1 MAESIPS
8 NQQTAEAKRS
18 VVLTNYRD
26 QQIELDPSIVV
37 DFSIHESLNDNV
49 IHGDI
54 TILDIGGF
62 EERIPIIGQERINIK
77 FGSKNLNNVSIQ
89 NKNFVVYN
97 MSPKL
102 IDESKKQAY
111 VLFFVS
117 EEYIANLK
125 YKVSRSYRKFGHEIV
140 SDIYYDYIQKNVT
153 FQKPI
158 HGLDE
163 TNVDSS
169 LFPMHMVMGMFRPF
183 ECINLVAKKSVAGR
197 GSNIGAK
204 FMFYENKDGFNF
216 KSLESLLQPKTSV
229 KDLEQLETASTLEK
243 FKQSQQLKFEQDPV
257 VDRYVLFPAN
267 ALAEGADFDLSSEEN
282 IITSFKF
289 ESTFNVVANLVG
301 GMYNSRLLTYDP
313 VTMRVGALDNEG
325 ASESI
330 AGSEKKTR
338 KSGVRQKFYDYD
350 YLKNFNQFTHVYG
363 QSNPFITKKHF
374 AYGSAE
380 SSYKFMTTNFE
391 RDSRSQVK
399 LLSNIMG
406 RETNYDLNTE
416 RWLLPNMSRNRQMK
430 NIVLSIRVPGNQTRT
445 FGDLVFIDLPS
456 GHFEGEKH
464 RYYAGNYIVTDLS
477 HKFIGD
483 SYYMDMKL
491 VKDNLTEQLKY
502 FEDAFGVSQQELLD
516 AGADQSFLNALVAD
530 ENTYDEDEAGEEP

>member
-229 KDLEQLETASTLEK
+229 KDLEQLETAAT
-243 FKQSQQLKFEQDPV
+243 
-257 VDRYVLFPAN
+257 
-267 ALAEGADFDLSSEEN
+267 
-282 IITSFKF
+282 
-289 ESTFNVVANLVG
+289 
-301 GMYNSRLLTYDP
+301 
-313 VTMRVGALDNEG
+313 
-325 ASESI
+325 
-330 AGSEKKTR
+330 
-338 KSGVRQKFYDYD
+338 
-350 YLKNFNQFTHVYG
+350 
-363 QSNPFITKKHF
+363 
-374 AYGSAE
+374 
-380 SSYKFMTTNFE
+380 
-391 RDSRSQVK
+391 
-399 LLSNIMG
+399 
-406 RETNYDLNTE
+406 
-416 RWLLPNMSRNRQMK
+416 
-430 NIVLSIRVPGNQTRT
+430 
-445 FGDLVFIDLPS
+445 
-456 GHFEGEKH
+456 
-464 RYYAGNYIVTDLS
+464 
-477 HKFIGD
+477 
-483 SYYMDMKL
+483 
-491 VKDNLTEQLKY
+491 
-502 FEDAFGVSQQELLD
+502 
-516 AGADQSFLNALVAD
+516 
-530 ENTYDEDEAGEEP
+530 